1 MNLLI
6 VSAADNQVAFY
17 ATPTP
22 DALRAE
28 IGRHRDID
36 QHYTIPCP
44 KAARVV
50 QCIGRNQVGKL
61 TGMAPPWYVMDMAQA
76 IDVATRALA
85 KCGADSV
92 VVRGSIR
99 IKPRPA
105 QVAA

>member
-6 VSAADNQVAFY
+6 LSTPDHQCAFY
-17 ATPTP
+17 ATPCP
-22 DALRAE
+22 DALRAKIAE
-28 IGRHRDID
+28 HRDID
-36 QHYTIPCP
+36 THYTIPCP
-44 KAARVV
+44 QAARVV

-61 TGMAPPWYVMDMAQA
+61 TGMAPPWYVMDMSQA

-85 KCGADSV
+85 KCGADSL

-99 IKPRPA
+99 IKSRPQ